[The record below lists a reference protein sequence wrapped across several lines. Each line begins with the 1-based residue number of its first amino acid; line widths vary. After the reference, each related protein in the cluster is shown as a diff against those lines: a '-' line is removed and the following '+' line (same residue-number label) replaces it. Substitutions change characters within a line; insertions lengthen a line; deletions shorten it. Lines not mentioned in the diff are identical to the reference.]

1 MQQIFKPYQ
10 LKTVY
15 NVQQADEINWED
27 EEEDAMILA
36 EQPFETAM
44 SEGFGDFLSHLS
56 TKFIARRS
64 DIIVSSTLSIT
75 LTPIDEKDDHRPT
88 TFANIDAQGIQDYI
102 KLKAECRALNVQTNN
117 IKMKWKKDNHH
128 HTRSVSLLEME
139 SSIQHVDKS
148 SIDKDDSS
156 IDSMFMDAQK
166 QDDEPSLRRFI
177 SKNN

>member
-1 MQQIFKPYQ
+1 MKQIFEPYQ

-15 NVQQADEINWED
+15 HIQQADEINWED

-44 SEGFGDFLSHLS
+44 SAGFDDFLNHLS

-88 TFANIDAQGIQDYI
+88 TFANIDTQGIKDYI
-102 KLKAECRALNVQTNN
+102 KLKAECRAHNV
-117 IKMKWKKDNHH
+117 
-128 HTRSVSLLEME
+128 
-139 SSIQHVDKS
+139 
-148 SIDKDDSS
+148 
-156 IDSMFMDAQK
+156 
-166 QDDEPSLRRFI
+166 
-177 SKNN
+177 